1 MKVVNKQKTLSVLR
15 ISAKKF
21 ADNYMILKEDN
32 YNENNQN
39 RNI

>member
-1 MKVVNKQKTLSVLR
+1 MKVVNKQKPLYALI

-32 YNENNQN
+32 YNENN
-39 RNI
+39 